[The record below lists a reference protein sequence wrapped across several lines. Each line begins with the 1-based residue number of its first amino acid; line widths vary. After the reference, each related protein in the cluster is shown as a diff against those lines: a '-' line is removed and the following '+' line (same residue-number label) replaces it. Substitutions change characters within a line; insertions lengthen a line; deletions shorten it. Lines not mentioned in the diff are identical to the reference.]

1 MLSLKL
7 FGDRFLFGP
16 SGFRS
21 VGSASPTDSRLPP
34 TPEGHLILAA
44 RSGPAPTISRICART
59 RESPPNFSSLTLD
72 QVIGGPNPPSPAAPW
87 SRETT

>member
-7 FGDRFLFGP
+7 FGDQIPFRS

-21 VGSASPTDSRLPP
+21 VGSASPTDSGLPP
-34 TPEGHLILAA
+34 TSEGHLILAA

-59 RESPPNFSSLTLD
+59 RKSPPNFSSLTLD
-72 QVIGGPNPPSPAAPW
+72 QEIGGSNPPSPAA
-87 SRETT
+87 S